1 MNGPHPPFLK
11 FENLSVSYGS
21 HTVVGGISGEIGA
34 GRFVALIGPNGS
46 GKSTLIKALGGL
58 LPYRGSVV
66 LNGREVSSMLRREL
80 GREVG
85 MLPQKLHIEASLTVY
100 DLIALGRLPF
110 EGLFSKRTSE
120 DEERIFEAA
129 DLLQLND
136 LLFAGM
142 SGISGG
148 EAQRALLAMLVAQDP
163 DLFLLDEPSSAM
175 DVRHAIAVFSLFKRM
190 AQEGK
195 IVLAAVHD
203 VNLVLRFADEV
214 VALKDG
220 QILGWGPAN
229 GVDDGLLKAL
239 YGIGFERY
247 LSKGGTTT
255 WHAAIRS

>member
-1 MNGPHPPFLK
+1 MNGPRPPFLK
-11 FENLSVSYGS
+11 FENLSVAYGS

-58 LPYRGSVV
+58 LPYRGSVA
-66 LNGREVSSMLRREL
+66 LNGREVSRTSRREL
-80 GREVG
+80 GRAVG
-85 MLPQKLHIEASLTVY
+85 MLPQKLQLEASLTVY

-110 EGLFSKRTSE
+110 EGLFSKRTAA

-136 LLFAGM
+136 LLFAGA
-142 SGISGG
+142 SEISGG
-148 EAQRALLAMLVAQDP
+148 EAQRALLAMLLAQDP

-175 DVRHAIAVFSLFKRM
+175 DVRHAITVFSLFKKM
-190 AQEGK
+190 ASKGK

-203 VNLVLRFADEV
+203 VNLALRFADEV

-220 QILGWGPAN
+220 KILGRCPA
-229 GVDDGLLKAL
+229 GEVEDGLLESL
-239 YGIGFERY
+239 YEVGFECY
-247 LSKGGTTT
+247 LSKGGDTA
-255 WHAAIRS
+255 WHAIRL